1 MAVFSAKP
9 ILPYAP
15 IRKADAF
22 TVIRSVFR
30 AALYILPRTP
40 DHTIRSDSFHREPLW
55 RYGWTDCPFSLR
67 QCLTLAEIII
77 TLPSC
82 KLTAA
87 LPSSRYQPLPAVQS
101 QSCPP
106 PFEAQLVCRLF
117 KGHIGGKKNTASR
130 DGEAVQTG
138 FPWTSRCRFSSLRT
152 RLAVW
157 YPPSVRR
164 CWFWIRSCHRHTF
177 GLLPKQL

>member
-1 MAVFSAKP
+1 MRQSGKPMRSPWSAVCSVQLCIFFLGHRLTP
-9 ILPYAP
+9 FVPTV
-15 IRKADAF
+15 F
-22 TVIRSVFR
+22 TGN
-30 AALYILPRTP
+30 LYG
-40 DHTIRSDSFHREPLW
+40 DMNEPGVL
-55 RYGWTDCPFSLR
+55 FSLC
-67 QCLTLAEIII
+67 QCLTLPEIII

-117 KGHIGGKKNTASR
+117 KGHLGGKKNTASR

-164 CWFWIRSCHRHTF
+164 CWFWIRSCHRHTLA
-177 GLLPKQL
+177 LLAKQL